1 MLLLGGLELLDLPD
15 EIGLLV
21 VELLVLGAVGVEL
34 GEEVHELVLVAQEYV
49 QYRLRLI
56 RVRHEHLK
64 QLREG
69 SSTGFSSEIGTMLRD
84 WAVGQ
89 AWGSCY
95 SRAALS
101 SNDSKTL

>member
-49 QYRLRLI
+49 QYRLRLV
-56 RVRHEHLK
+56 RVRHEHL
-64 QLREG
+64 E
-69 SSTGFSSEIGTMLRD
+69 MDMRD
-84 WAVGQ
+84 VILTDKMN
-89 AWGSCY
+89 C
-95 SRAALS
+95 LTDFV
-101 SNDSKTL
+101 NCF

>member
-49 QYRLRLI
+49 QYRLRLV
-56 RVRHEHLK
+56 RVRNEHLEMDM
-64 QLREG
+64 RDV
-69 SSTGFSSEIGTMLRD
+69 ILRD
-84 WAVGQ
+84 KMNCLTDFVN
-89 AWGSCY
+89 CF
-95 SRAALS
+95 
-101 SNDSKTL
+101 

>member
-49 QYRLRLI
+49 QYRLRLV
-56 RVRHEHLK
+56 RVRHEHLEVDMRDVI
-64 QLREG
+64 LRDKMNCR
-69 SSTGFSSEIGTMLRD
+69 TGF
-84 WAVGQ
+84 VN
-89 AWGSCY
+89 CF
-95 SRAALS
+95 
-101 SNDSKTL
+101 

>member
-49 QYRLRLI
+49 QYRLRLV
-56 RVRHEHLK
+56 RVRHEHLEMDM
-64 QLREG
+64 RDV
-69 SSTGFSSEIGTMLRD
+69 ILRD
-84 WAVGQ
+84 KMNCLTDFVN
-89 AWGSCY
+89 CF
-95 SRAALS
+95 
-101 SNDSKTL
+101 